1 MEYNTI
7 FFGDVAKIKNG
18 YAFKS
23 KEFQEKGIPVI
34 KIKNIISPI
43 VDTKDSQK
51 VSIKTYEKTKGFS
64 LKKNDILISL
74 TGSGV
79 NQMSSAVGKVG
90 RIEFDYPALQNQRV
104 GKFELK
110 YSNSADLDFLFYY
123 FLQPKITEYLVRN
136 STGSANQANINSK
149 LIETVKIPNFSLI
162 KQKSISKFLNQI
174 TRKIETN
181 QKMIAN
187 LKELSQTLFKH
198 WFVDFEFPDEDGNPY
213 KSSGGEMIDSEL
225 GKIPSNWKIYKLKD
239 IASHKKETFNPKK
252 SEEVTVK
259 HFSLPAY
266 DNEEQAIKEEVNK
279 IKSNKWIINNN
290 CVLFSKMN
298 PDTKRIW
305 LPVIDNKKLNVASS
319 EFVVMESPNN
329 KINSFIYNICLNSQF
344 IDYLKANTTGST
356 NSRQR
361 VKPTIAVN
369 YKLAIEDSIVKK
381 YSEIITPYMEEMKIL
396 RSEIGKLT
404 QLRDTLLPKLMSGEL
419 EISDDIEVNSDE
431 LSI

>member
-187 LKELSQTLFKH
+187 LEELSQTLFKR
-198 WFVDFEFPDEDGNPY
+198 WFIDFEFPDRNGAPY

-225 GKIPSNWKIYKLKD
+225 GEIPKNWSIKTV
-239 IASHKKETFNPKK
+239 KETAESFNSIRKPLSKLEREKRESIYPYYGATKIIDYVDNYIFDGKYILVGEDGTVQTEAGNPFIQYVWGKFWVSNHAHILKGKLISDELLMLYLKNTNVAPYITGAVQPKLNK
-252 SEEVTVK
+252 KNLNS
-259 HFSLPAY
+259 
-266 DNEEQAIKEEVNK
+266 IKFVIADKETIIKFENF
-279 IKSNKWIINNN
+279 IKSYFQKIRILNKE
-290 CVLFSKMN
+290 
-298 PDTKRIW
+298 
-305 LPVIDNKKLNVASS
+305 NKKL
-319 EFVVMESPNN
+319 
-329 KINSFIYNICLNSQF
+329 
-344 IDYLKANTTGST
+344 
-356 NSRQR
+356 
-361 VKPTIAVN
+361 
-369 YKLAIEDSIVKK
+369 IE
-381 YSEIITPYMEEMKIL
+381 
-396 RSEIGKLT
+396 
-404 QLRDTLLPKLMSGEL
+404 LRDTLLPKLMSGEL
-419 EISDDIEVNSDE
+419 EIPDDIEVNSDE

>member
-266 DNEEQAIKEEVNK
+266 DNEEQAIEEEVNK

-298 PDTKRIW
+298 P
-305 LPVIDNKKLNVASS
+305 
-319 EFVVMESPNN
+319 
-329 KINSFIYNICLNSQF
+329 
-344 IDYLKANTTGST
+344 
-356 NSRQR
+356 
-361 VKPTIAVN
+361 
-369 YKLAIEDSIVKK
+369 
-381 YSEIITPYMEEMKIL
+381 
-396 RSEIGKLT
+396 
-404 QLRDTLLPKLMSGEL
+404 
-419 EISDDIEVNSDE
+419 
-431 LSI
+431 